1 MDGTPLLKPTTQ
13 SPQDLVGVSLPRP
26 GVDKASEHEA
36 ALLFEGML
44 MTQVFQAMRKTI
56 QSSNLFGDASGSRS
70 TYEYLL
76 DQAVV
81 EHAMA
86 SGKGWGL
93 AERLEKS
100 MGDTKKVGDGLS

>member
-1 MDGTPLLKPTTQ
+1 MDIASIVKPAVQ
-13 SPQDLVGVSLPRP
+13 APQDLLPTNLPRP
-26 GVDKASEHEA
+26 GIDKATDREA
-36 ALLFEGML
+36 ALLFEGMV
-44 MTQVFQAMRKTI
+44 MTQMFQAMRRTI
-56 QSSNLFGDASGSRS
+56 QPSGLFGNESSSRS

-93 AERLEKS
+93 ADKLEKS
-100 MGDTKKVGDGLS
+100 MGDTKKEGGGLS

>member
-1 MDGTPLLKPTTQ
+1 MDIASIVKPAIQ
-13 SPQDLVGVSLPRP
+13 APQDLLPTALPRP
-26 GVDKASEHEA
+26 GVDKATDREA
-36 ALLFEGML
+36 ALMFEGL
-44 MTQVFQAMRKTI
+44 VMTQLFQAMRKTVEP
-56 QSSNLFGDASGSRS
+56 SGLFGDASKSRS

-93 AERLEKS
+93 ADKLEKS
-100 MGDTKKVGDGLS
+100 MEDTKKKVGGLS